1 MLKNIPN
8 LSLFAG
14 FYAGI
19 WSIFLALFVLFL
31 YHSGL
36 PFHMVI
42 SDALLSTLMLA
53 LLLLPLWYIIRYSG
67 KENQFNLRLLLHF
80 LAGLAFLTGIWL
92 FGSVSLL
99 RSLYYEQ
106 GFYLEFLEG
115 SFYFR
120 LFFAVLMGMVVFLGF
135 SSLNLMRATREA
147 ALRETNLKNLVQQ
160 TELQALKNQLNPHF
174 IYNSLNSISS
184 LTITNPAK
192 AQQMLIRLS
201 DFLRYALRQD
211 ATQLTSLEQ
220 ELENVRLY
228 LQIEQVR
235 FGEKM
240 LYEFRVDP
248 QHMDARLP
256 VMILQ
261 PLFENAVK
269 HGVQRSAGN
278 GIIVLQSESTAQGV
292 KLTLSNPYD
301 AQFARFRGE
310 GVGLENIRNRLR
322 VIYGNGH
329 LLQVKAGEGA
339 FHASL
344 LLPQAGS

>member
-1 MLKNIPN
+1 MDIVWGD
-8 LSLFAG
+8 SL
-14 FYAGI
+14 I
-19 WSIFLALFVLFL
+19 
-31 YHSGL
+31 
-36 PFHMVI
+36 
-42 SDALLSTLMLA
+42 STLMLA
-53 LLLLPLWYIIRYSG
+53 VLFLPLWYIIRYSG
-67 KENQFNLRLLLHF
+67 KENQFNIRLLMHF
-80 LAGLAFLTGIWL
+80 IAGLAVLTGIWL

-99 RSLYYEQ
+99 RSLYQQQDHYVA
-106 GFYLEFLEG
+106 FLEN

-184 LTITNPAK
+184 LTITSPQK
-192 AQQMLIRLS
+192 AQQMVIRLS

-211 ATQLTSLEQ
+211 ATQLTTLEQ

-240 LYEFRVDP
+240 QYEFRVDP
-248 QHMDARLP
+248 QQLGARLP

-278 GIIVLQSESTAQGV
+278 GIIVLQSKATDQGV
-292 KLTLSNPYD
+292 VLTIINPYD

-329 LLQVKAGEGA
+329 LLQIEARDGE
-339 FHASL
+339 FRASL
-344 LLPQAGS
+344 VLPQRIT